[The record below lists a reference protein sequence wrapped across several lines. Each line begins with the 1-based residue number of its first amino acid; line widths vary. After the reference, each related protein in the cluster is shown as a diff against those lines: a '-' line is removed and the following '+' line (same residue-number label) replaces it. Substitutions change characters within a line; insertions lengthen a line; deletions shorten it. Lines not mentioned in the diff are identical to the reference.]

1 MMAVSRP
8 SLIDRLVA
16 VPRLVVGALLVAL
29 VAALLWT
36 MRPAPATN
44 ELTAYFPR
52 TVALYSGSEV
62 RILGVTVGHVEAI
75 EPAGD
80 RVKVTMNYE
89 SRYDVPADAKAVIIS
104 PAIVGDRFVQLT
116 PVYTGGQRL
125 ADGAVLDTDRT
136 ATPVELDEIYQSLD
150 DLSVALGPN
159 GANKQGALDNL
170 ISVSAANLDGN
181 GAQLHET
188 IKNLGTFTSTLSD
201 NKDALFSTVTQ
212 LNRFVGMLAKNDQ
225 SVRSFN
231 TNLENVAG
239 LLSDER
245 KDLALALDNL
255 GTALTAV
262 SQFVEDNKDA
272 LSQNIQGLTKVTRI
286 LVHQRDALKESLD
299 VAPLALNNLML
310 AYNPRSGTLDQRSNI
325 GENLNQLTND
335 PALVLCAIVEQ
346 GGNPAQTCDAIKRI
360 FATLP
365 KSSLN
370 RGAPFVYKQIGP
382 VQVEKIDKTLAG
394 LIEVKR

>member
-1 MMAVSRP
+1 MAISR
-8 SLIDRLVA
+8 SALVNRLVA
-16 VPRLVVGALLVAL
+16 VPKLVAGVLLVAV

-52 TVALYSGSEV
+52 TVALYSGSDV
-62 RILGVTVGHVEAI
+62 RILGVTVGHVETI
-75 EPAGD
+75 EPEGD
-80 RVKVTMNYE
+80 RVKVTMTYE

-116 PVYTGGQRL
+116 PVYTGGRRL

-150 DLSVALGPN
+150 DLSVALGPA
-159 GANKQGALDNL
+159 GANKKGALDNL

-188 IKNLGTFTSTLSD
+188 IKNLGAFTSTLSD

-231 TNLENVAG
+231 TNLAHVAG

-245 KDLALALDNL
+245 QDLALALDNL

-310 AYNPRSGTLDQRSNI
+310 AYNPRSGTLDQRSNV
-325 GENLNQLTND
+325 GENINQLTND

-346 GGNPAQTCDAIKRI
+346 GGNPAQTCDAIKKL
-360 FATLP
+360 FETLP

-370 RGAPFVYKQIGP
+370 RGTPFAYKQVGP
-382 VQVEKIDKTLAG
+382 VQVEKIDRTLAG
-394 LIEVKR
+394 LVEVDR